1 MERTVPGRLDGKVAL
16 VTGAARG
23 MGRAFSVRLAA
34 EGADIVALDI
44 SAPIETVEYDLATP
58 DELDETVG
66 LVEEAGGTALA
77 QRADVRDLEELE
89 AAVGAAIEWFG
100 HIDIVCANAGI
111 VTHGLA
117 WEMSEETWLQTI
129 DINLN
134 GVWRTMKAVVPSMIE
149 RGEGGSIIFTS
160 SAAGL
165 KGFPVI
171 SHYVAAKHG
180 VVGLARTLA
189 LELGEHNIRVNTI
202 NPTVVGTP
210 MVFNEPSYQAFVP
223 DKANPTKADVLEVYR
238 ELNVLPLDVIEPA
251 DVAAAVAW
259 LASDDARYVT
269 GVCLPIDA
277 GNLQK

>member
-1 MERTVPGRLDGKVAL
+1 MARLDGKVAF

-44 SAPIETVEYDLATP
+44 SAPIETVAYDLATS
-58 DELDETVG
+58 DELDETVA

-77 QRADVRDLEELE
+77 QRADVRDLEELC
-89 AAVGAAIEWFG
+89 AAVDAALERFG
-100 HIDIVCANAGI
+100 HIDILCANAGI
-111 VTHGLA
+111 VTHGMA

-134 GVWRTMKAVVPSMIE
+134 GVWRTVKAVIPSMIE

-189 LELGEHNIRVNTI
+189 LELGEHNIRVNTV

-223 DKANPTKADVLEVYR
+223 DKPNPTKADVLEVYR
-238 ELNVLPLDVIEPA
+238 ELNVLPVDVIEPA

-269 GVCLPIDA
+269 GVSLPIDA

>member
-1 MERTVPGRLDGKVAL
+1 MARLDGKVAF

-23 MGRAFSVRLAA
+23 MGRAFSMRLAA

-44 SAPIETVEYDLATP
+44 SAPIETVAYDLATS
-58 DELDETVG
+58 DELDETVA

-77 QRADVRDLEELE
+77 QRADVRDLEELC
-89 AAVGAAIEWFG
+89 AAVDAALERFG
-100 HIDIVCANAGI
+100 HIDILCANAGI

-134 GVWRTMKAVVPSMIE
+134 GVWRTVKAVVPSMIE

-223 DKANPTKADVLEVYR
+223 DKPNPTKADVLEVYR
-238 ELNVLPLDVIEPA
+238 ELNVLPVDVIEPA

-269 GVCLPIDA
+269 GVSLPIDA

>member
-1 MERTVPGRLDGKVAL
+1 MARLDGKVAF

-44 SAPIETVEYDLATP
+44 SAPIETVAYDLATS
-58 DELDETVG
+58 DELDETVA

-77 QRADVRDLEELE
+77 QRADVRDLEELC
-89 AAVGAAIEWFG
+89 AAVDAALERFG
-100 HIDIVCANAGI
+100 HIDILCANAGI
-111 VTHGLA
+111 VTHGMA

-134 GVWRTMKAVVPSMIE
+134 GVWRTVKAVIPSMIE
-149 RGEGGSIIFTS
+149 RREGGSIIFTS

-189 LELGEHNIRVNTI
+189 LELGEHNIRVNTV

-223 DKANPTKADVLEVYR
+223 DKPNPTKADVLEVYR
-238 ELNVLPLDVIEPA
+238 ELNVLPVDVIEPA

-269 GVCLPIDA
+269 GVSLPIDA